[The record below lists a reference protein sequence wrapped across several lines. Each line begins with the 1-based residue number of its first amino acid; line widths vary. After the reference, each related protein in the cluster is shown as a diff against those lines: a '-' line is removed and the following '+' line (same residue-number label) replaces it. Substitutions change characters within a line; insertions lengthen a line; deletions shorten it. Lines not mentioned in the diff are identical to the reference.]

1 MIYSYTIFNSYKE
14 LDASWDN
21 FFDSYHSFH
30 SNQLSVTEKSA
41 IKNMLFYY
49 VKIENEKKEPVMFAY
64 FQQIKILS
72 DNFNLSAGSVFVKK
86 GLSLLIDV
94 LKPKLLVAG
103 NLFRHDTPIFYT
115 INKNLTAENEITIYE
130 KCIDFLIHHS
140 KSKGVFIKDLEEK
153 YSTEFK
159 KNEGYQEL
167 KNDIAMFLPLENEWH
182 SFEDYSN
189 ELKHKYKQ
197 RAKKVRKSFA
207 DILIKPL
214 QLDEIKNYEQ
224 EIFRLYH
231 LVVEKQ
237 VVSMGELSPTYI
249 YELKKSLQE
258 NYLVMGFF
266 EGENLIAF
274 SSAIIHDGVHDM
286 NYIGFEYELN
296 QKYQLYFNILFNCV
310 ECAISHKMQTLFLG
324 RTALEAKAII
334 GCKPKQ
340 LFTFYKLKNSVLHFI
355 TKKLSALFNNKIG
368 ETWENRHPFNTTYY
382 EKKNKTNID
391 L

>member
-1 MIYSYTIFNSYKE
+1 MNYSYTIFNSYQE
-14 LDASWDN
+14 LDASWN
-21 FFDSYHSFH
+21 KFFEPHHSFH
-30 SNQLSVTEKSA
+30 SNQLGVTEKSA

-49 VKIENEKKEPVMFAY
+49 VQIKNENDEIVMLAY

-72 DNFNLSAGSVFVKK
+72 ENFNLSEGGVLIKK
-86 GLSLLIDV
+86 GLSVLIDF

-103 NLFRHDTPIFYT
+103 NLFRHDTPIFFS
-115 INKNLTAENEITIYE
+115 INKNLSAENEIEIYE
-130 KCIDFLIHHS
+130 NCIDFLIKES
-140 KSKGVFIKDLEEK
+140 KSHGVFIKDLDEK
-153 YSTEFK
+153 YSTELK
-159 KNEGYQEL
+159 KNDSYQEL
-167 KNDIAMFLPLENEWH
+167 KNDIAMYLPLEKEWQH
-182 SFEDYSN
+182 FDDYAN

-197 RAKKVRKSFA
+197 RAKKVRKSFTG
-207 DILIKPL
+207 ILSKPL
-214 QLDEIKNYEQ
+214 DLDEIKKHEQ
-224 EIFRLYH
+224 DIFRLYH

-266 EGENLIAF
+266 ENEKLIAF

-296 QKYQLYFNILFNCV
+296 QKYQLYFNILFHCV
-310 ECAISHKMQTLFLG
+310 ECAISSKMQTLFLG

-355 TKKLSALFNNKIG
+355 TKKLSIMFNNKIG
-368 ETWENRHPFNTTYY
+368 EAWENRHPFNTSYY
-382 EKKNKTNID
+382 EKTAQ
-391 L
+391 

>member
-1 MIYSYTIFNSYKE
+1 MTYSYTIFNSYKE

-21 FFDSYHSFH
+21 FFEPHHNFH
-30 SNQLSVTEKSA
+30 SSQISVTEKSA
-41 IKNMLFYY
+41 IKNMLFFY
-49 VKIENEKKEPVMFAY
+49 VQIKNENNEIVMLAY

-72 DNFNLSAGSVFVKK
+72 DNFNLSEGSVLIKK
-86 GLSLLIDV
+86 GLSALIDF

-115 INKNLTAENEITIYE
+115 TNKNFTPENEIAIYE
-130 KCIDFLIHHS
+130 NCVDFLIHHS

-153 YSTEFK
+153 YSTEIK
-159 KNEGYQEL
+159 KNDGYQEL
-167 KNDIAMFLPLENEWH
+167 KNDIAMYLPLEKEWQN
-182 SFEDYSN
+182 FEDYSN

-207 DILIKPL
+207 DVIIKPL
-214 QLDEIKNYEQ
+214 QLEDLKKYEKD
-224 EIFRLYH
+224 IFRLYH

-258 NYLVMGFF
+258 KYLVMGFF
-266 EGENLIAF
+266 EGERLIAF
-274 SSAIIHDGVHDM
+274 SSAIIHEGVHDM

-296 QKYQLYFNILFNCV
+296 QKYQLYFNILFHCI
-310 ECAISHKMQTLFLG
+310 ECAISHKMQILFLG

-340 LFTFYKLKNSVLHFI
+340 LYTFYKLKNSVLHFI
-355 TKKLSALFNNKIG
+355 TKKLSAMFNNKIG
-368 ETWENRHPFNTTYY
+368 ETWENRHPFNTSYY
-382 EKKNKTNID
+382 EKIEQKNI
-391 L
+391 